1 MPLGLLTAAMAPC
14 HTITAAPVYSPIP
27 VYTLDDDDIDD
38 DIDIDIENWQIKAHT
53 TPPLVETHT
62 REVHTRVFLI
72 NPFAWHL
79 YVVDEIEETEE
90 VGECERRAEEEGRRR
105 GGS

>member
-27 VYTLDDDDIDD
+27 VYTLDDDIDS
-38 DIDIDIENWQIKAHT
+38 WQIEAHT

-72 NPFAWHL
+72 DPFAWHL

-90 VGECERRAEEEGRRR
+90 VGECERRAEEEGRGR